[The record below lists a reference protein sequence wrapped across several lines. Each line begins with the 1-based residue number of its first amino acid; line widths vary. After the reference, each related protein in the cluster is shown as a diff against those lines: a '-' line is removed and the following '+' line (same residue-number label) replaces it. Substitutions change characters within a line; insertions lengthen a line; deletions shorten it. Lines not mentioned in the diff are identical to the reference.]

1 MQKICACILSG
12 TNYPN
17 HSHRK
22 GKERETW
29 CVWVCVCER
38 EREKGR
44 ENKQTEHCEQKVE
57 QF

>member
-1 MQKICACILSG
+1 M
-12 TNYPN
+12 
-17 HSHRK
+17 
-22 GKERETW
+22 
-29 CVWVCVCER
+29 VCVGVCVRERER